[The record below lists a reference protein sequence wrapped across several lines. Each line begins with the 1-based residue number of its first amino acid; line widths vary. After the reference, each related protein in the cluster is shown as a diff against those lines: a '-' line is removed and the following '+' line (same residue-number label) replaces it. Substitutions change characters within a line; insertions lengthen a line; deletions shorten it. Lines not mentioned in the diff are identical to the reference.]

1 MATPSRPTVA
11 RQSSRVPG
19 GFETDEDLSPIKTS
33 FDDEDFEQYG
43 APYQSHADPVME
55 TQPGDDSFN
64 EAGRSPVAGD
74 GDTFLQEREMR
85 RRLDDVDST
94 FLPEISPAART
105 RTEDSIVLDQ
115 PHANAHVTTAP
126 DTPSQT
132 TVLPIERDANDHTRP
147 HSPSTPPEMYQ
158 TPAPGRSELPS
169 RNSPSPDTTIDHG
182 HQNTSSLETMSS
194 SPTAAAA
201 ARTVSRAVSMAS
213 MDGGYET
220 ADDSKGGIL
229 LDETNEM
236 GDEVTPRKPPTASAS
251 SSRTSSPTPTKPR
264 DSQDHPD
271 ITSGELSGL
280 DSLRGSKRPKFLSS
294 RMASQRSS
302 YSSFTTTSTEGR
314 SDVTLG
320 ADYALQSGGAVPQK
334 ESLNSRPG
342 DFARSISLGSMASGI
357 SELSDRDDKLRVME
371 GLDTLDE
378 EDDNIKADS
387 GDVPETP
394 KPSRG
399 RLDTPT
405 DSVVAQHVR
414 DIEVPATMARE
425 FRDRNR
431 DVSPEKRNGA
441 PTPSVGRNGKS
452 LTLKE
457 QSSTIDRLMKE
468 NWDLK
473 LKISFLDDALSRR
486 SDEGIKAM
494 ISENVDLRTSKFKS
508 AKEMRELKRTNRDL
522 ERKLQE
528 KTEELAKRAEIPI
541 SEKNDSGPDPEEFQF
556 MENELTYFRERV
568 MTYET
573 EIEKMRHESFAQEK
587 EKKRLAEVLKR
598 VGESNGNVDIG
609 VREEVDMWKDLLD
622 AETARRE
629 QADEDNRRLR
639 DEILRL
645 KSDASSTTTNNHAAN
660 VYHVNRR
667 QKLSSTVSYNSVS
680 DREPDRNGAFS
691 QSSGTLVEQLRH
703 ENAELRREVGAQ
715 TSMLTSRNRE
725 KERLYQ
731 EIEDLK
737 LGARHGT
744 RSVAGDSIFERSA
757 SRAVGRPASRGSD
770 QTRATQMS
778 DNERD
783 AYELK
788 NGQLRD
794 QNAGLKLEVH
804 DLTRKLEELLDELE
818 QLDAVKIEHEELK
831 QLYDNDVGL
840 ATEDL
845 KAMQYERDEALR
857 GQEEME
863 AELQDLKA
871 EGNERIGALEEEVD
885 QKNQEIQRLHNELSN
900 HIEDS
905 EALRKEVRTLSE
917 SILRVEEEIEMKNKR
932 TRDLQ
937 LELEE
942 LSQEAD
948 AMDKDLREEKDKNTK
963 LNVQLESGQSEIAF
977 LREEQD
983 GDKIKIGDLEDAV
996 NNLKASLSSE
1006 KERTK
1011 DLEARLAE
1019 ERHQREVI
1027 GSKEKQEVQKMM
1039 NDLNRE
1045 ASAAKDE
1052 SRKLKKNLQS
1062 REIEATSFKERLTEL
1077 ENNLR
1082 EALSDPNGTRSSFI
1096 TIITRIRRDLESTS
1110 AELETA
1116 HHNLSE
1122 KDSLLKN
1129 RDALLESHG
1138 LESKKL
1144 SELLE
1149 RERQGRRTDKAQHE
1163 QWQKSHQH
1171 TSRTV
1176 SQKDTRISE
1185 LEASH
1190 QSTRKKLSIQ
1200 ESQFKDQLSER
1211 NNLLLTLWSRI
1222 SSICGQDWQHQNSL
1236 VNNHLPTLEVL
1247 ANSSMLPAFS
1257 RNILNAVKNVEGTV
1271 IGFQARIRS
1280 IERELWT
1287 EYQSLEHTLDA
1298 RIKKLDRLESTVQS
1312 HRISGTF
1319 TAAPE
1324 IAKLRGENRLL
1335 KSELAT
1341 LQKQEMHSRNASR
1354 ASSHRHNS
1362 TSDPAAPA
1370 PSLARHH
1377 SSSAVE
1383 HLQHAM
1389 DPTTI
1394 SPSRRTSSSR
1404 QGFRQDEN
1412 LNLNL
1417 PNQQSQ
1423 PLEPTQQRWIH
1434 RLRELERRLKA
1445 EREARLLDRSGARRR
1460 LEEGAEENR
1469 RLKGELERERVR
1481 NGGSIGGGGGGA
1493 GENAGGESRG
1503 ASRDGVA

>member
-1 MATPSRPTVA
+1 MATPSRPAVA
-11 RQSSRVPG
+11 RHSSRIPG
-19 GFETDEDLSPIKTS
+19 GFEPDEDLSPIKTS
-33 FDDEDFEQYG
+33 FDEGDLEHYG
-43 APYQSHADPVME
+43 ATYQSQVDPMMG
-55 TQPGDDSFN
+55 TDPTDDSFN
-64 EAGRSPVAGD
+64 EDGRSPVTGD

-94 FLPEISPAART
+94 FLPELSPVARERTDDSFVLSQPYPNPKISTIPDIPTQSSVIPAEA
-105 RTEDSIVLDQ
+105 DGSD
-115 PHANAHVTTAP
+115 
-126 DTPSQT
+126 D
-132 TVLPIERDANDHTRP
+132 TRP
-147 HSPSTPPEMYQ
+147 HSPGTPPEMYQ

-169 RNSPSPDTTIDHG
+169 RNSHTPDTTIDHG

-229 LDETNEM
+229 LKESNEG
-236 GDEVTPRKPPTASAS
+236 GDEATPRKPPTASAP
-251 SSRTSSPTPTKPR
+251 SSRTNSPTPTKPR
-264 DSQDHPD
+264 DIQDHLGPV
-271 ITSGELSGL
+271 TSESTEIE
-280 DSLRGSKRPKFLSS
+280 SPSVSKRPKYLSS
-294 RMASQRSS
+294 RMSSQRSS
-302 YSSFTTTSTEGR
+302 YSSYTVTSTEGR
-314 SDVTLG
+314 SDVTIG
-320 ADYALQSGGAVPQK
+320 ADFALQSGGAVPQR
-334 ESLNSRPG
+334 ESLTSRPS
-342 DFARSISLGSMASGI
+342 DFTRSISLGSMASGI
-357 SELSDRDDKLRVME
+357 SELSDRDDKIKVTE

-378 EDDNIKADS
+378 EDDTMRASNGYPPK
-387 GDVPETP
+387 TP
-394 KPSRG
+394 RAPRA

-405 DSVVAQHVR
+405 DSVVAQHVQ

-425 FRDRNR
+425 FRDRHNNA
-431 DVSPEKRNGA
+431 SPEKRNGA
-441 PTPSVGRNGKS
+441 ASSTVGRNGKS

-494 ISENVDLRTSKFKS
+494 ISENVDLRTAKFKS

-522 ERKLQE
+522 ERRLKE
-528 KTEELAKRAEIPI
+528 KTDELAKRAEYPTPEK
-541 SEKNDSGPDPEEFQF
+541 SESGPSPEEFQF

-568 MTYET
+568 TTYES
-573 EIEKMRHESFAQEK
+573 EIERMRHESYAQER

-645 KSDASSTTTNNHAAN
+645 RSDASSTTTNNHAAN
-660 VYHVNRR
+660 VYHVNR
-667 QKLSSTVSYNSVS
+667 QKKMSSTASYNSIS
-680 DREPDRNGAFS
+680 DRELDRNGAFS
-691 QSSGTLVEQLRH
+691 AASSTLVEQLRH

-744 RSVAGDSIFERSA
+744 RSIAGDSIFERSA
-757 SRAVGRPASRGSD
+757 SRAIGRPASRGSD

-783 AYELK
+783 TYELK
-788 NGQLRD
+788 TGQLRD

-831 QLYDNDVGL
+831 HLYDNDVGL

-845 KAMQYERDEALR
+845 KTMQHERDEALKV
-857 GQEEME
+857 QEQME

-871 EGNERIGALEEEVD
+871 EGNERIGALEDEVD
-885 QKNQEIQRLHNELSN
+885 QKNQELEHLHNELSN
-900 HIEDS
+900 HAEDS

-917 SILRVEEEIEMKNKR
+917 SILRIEEEIEVKSKR
-932 TRDLQ
+932 IRDLQ

-948 AMDKDLREEKDKNTK
+948 SMDKDLREERDKNTK

-983 GDKIKIGDLEDAV
+983 GDKIKIGDLEDST
-996 NNLKASLSSE
+996 NNLKTSLSSE
-1006 KERTK
+1006 KERSK

-1045 ASAAKDE
+1045 ASTAKDE

-1062 REIEATSFKERLTEL
+1062 CEIEATSFKERLTEL

-1082 EALSDPNGTRSSFI
+1082 EALSDPNGTRSSFV
-1096 TIITRIRRDLESTS
+1096 TIIARIRRDLESAL

-1116 HHNLSE
+1116 QHTLSE
-1122 KDSLLKN
+1122 KDRLLKN

-1149 RERQGRRTDKAQHE
+1149 RERQGRRADKAQQE

-1176 SQKDTRISE
+1176 SQKDTRITE

-1190 QSTRKKLSIQ
+1190 QITRKKLSTQ
-1200 ESQFKDQLSER
+1200 EAHYKDQLSER
-1211 NNLLLTLWSRI
+1211 NTLLLTLWSRI
-1222 SSICGQDWQHQNSL
+1222 SSICGQDWQHHNSL

-1247 ANSSMLPAFS
+1247 ANSSMISAFS
-1257 RNILNAVKNVEGTV
+1257 RNILNAVKNVEGTI

-1287 EYQSLEHTLDA
+1287 EYQSPRTHPRRPHQETRPPRKHRPIPPHLRHLHRRA
-1298 RIKKLDRLESTVQS
+1298 RNRKTTRREPP
-1312 HRISGTF
+1312 
-1319 TAAPE
+1319 PE
-1324 IAKLRGENRLL
+1324 IRARNTAETGNALPQRL
-1335 KSELAT
+1335 
-1341 LQKQEMHSRNASR
+1341 
-1354 ASSHRHNS
+1354 
-1362 TSDPAAPA
+1362 
-1370 PSLARHH
+1370 
-1377 SSSAVE
+1377 
-1383 HLQHAM
+1383 
-1389 DPTTI
+1389 
-1394 SPSRRTSSSR
+1394 
-1404 QGFRQDEN
+1404 
-1412 LNLNL
+1412 
-1417 PNQQSQ
+1417 QS
-1423 PLEPTQQRWIH
+1423 I
-1434 RLRELERRLKA
+1434 
-1445 EREARLLDRSGARRR
+1445 
-1460 LEEGAEENR
+1460 
-1469 RLKGELERERVR
+1469 
-1481 NGGSIGGGGGGA
+1481 
-1493 GENAGGESRG
+1493 
-1503 ASRDGVA
+1503 

>member
-19 GFETDEDLSPIKTS
+19 GFDTDEDLSPIKTT
-33 FDDEDFEQYG
+33 FDDEDFDQYG

-105 RTEDSIVLDQ
+105 RTEDSFVLGQ
-115 PHANAHVTTAP
+115 PHAHAHVETTP

-132 TVLPIERDANDHTRP
+132 TVVPAETDANDHTRP
-147 HSPSTPPEMYQ
+147 QTPGTPPEMYQ

-169 RNSPSPDTTIDHG
+169 RSSPNPDTAIDHG

-229 LDETNEM
+229 LDEKNEKS
-236 GDEVTPRKPPTASAS
+236 DEATPRKPPTASAS
-251 SSRTSSPTPTKPR
+251 SSRTSSPTPTKAR
-264 DSQDHPD
+264 DPQGPPD
-271 ITSGELSGL
+271 IIPGELSGL
-280 DSLRGSKRPKFLSS
+280 DSLRASKRPKFLSS
-294 RMASQRSS
+294 RMSSQRSS

-357 SELSDRDDKLRVME
+357 SELSDRDDKIRAME

-378 EDDNIKADS
+378 EDDNMKEDN

-394 KPSRG
+394 RPSRG

-414 DIEVPATMARE
+414 DIEVPATLERE

-522 ERKLQE
+522 ERKLKE

-541 SEKNDSGPDPEEFQF
+541 PEKNESGPDPEDFQF

-667 QKLSSTVSYNSVS
+667 QKQSSTVSYNSVS
-680 DREPDRNGAFS
+680 DREPDRSGAYS
-691 QSSGTLVEQLRH
+691 QSSVTLVEQLRH

-757 SRAVGRPASRGSD
+757 SRAVGRPVSRGSD

-845 KAMQYERDEALR
+845 KTMQYERDEALR
-857 GQEEME
+857 AQEEME

-900 HIEDS
+900 HMEDS

-932 TRDLQ
+932 TRELQ

-963 LNVQLESGQSEIAF
+963 LNVQLESAQSEIAF

-983 GDKIKIGDLEDAV
+983 GDKIKIGDLENVV

-1062 REIEATSFKERLTEL
+1062 CEIEATSFKERLTEL

-1116 HHNLSE
+1116 YHNLSE
-1122 KDSLLKN
+1122 KDRLLKN

-1149 RERQGRRTDKAQHE
+1149 RERQGRRADKAQHE

-1190 QSTRKKLSIQ
+1190 QSTRKKLSTQ
-1200 ESQFKDQLSER
+1200 ESQFRDQLSER

-1257 RNILNAVKNVEGTV
+1257 RNILNAVKNLEGTV

-1341 LQKQEMHSRNASR
+1341 LQKQEMHTRNASR

-1362 TSDPAAPA
+1362 SSDPSAPA

-1404 QGFRQDEN
+1404 QGSRGQDEN
-1412 LNLNL
+1412 LNLNIS
-1417 PNQQSQ
+1417 NQQSSQ
-1423 PLEPTQQRWIH
+1423 ALEPTQQRWIH

-1481 NGGSIGGGGGGA
+1481 NGGPLGGA
-1493 GENAGGESRG
+1493 GDNGGGESRG
-1503 ASRDGVA
+1503 GSRDGVLA

>member
-19 GFETDEDLSPIKTS
+19 GFDTDEDLSPIKTS

-43 APYQSHADPVME
+43 APDQSHADPVME

-105 RTEDSIVLDQ
+105 RTEDSFVLGQ
-115 PHANAHVTTAP
+115 PHANAHVTTTP

-132 TVLPIERDANDHTRP
+132 TVIPVETDVNDHTRP
-147 HSPSTPPEMYQ
+147 HSPGTPPEMYQ

-169 RNSPSPDTTIDHG
+169 RSSPSPETTIDHG

-229 LDETNEM
+229 LDETNEK
-236 GDEVTPRKPPTASAS
+236 GDEATPRKPPTASAS
-251 SSRTSSPTPTKPR
+251 SSRTSSPTPTRPR
-264 DSQDHPD
+264 ESQDPPD
-271 ITSGELSGL
+271 NAPGELSGL
-280 DSLRGSKRPKFLSS
+280 DSLRASKRPKFLSS

-320 ADYALQSGGAVPQK
+320 ADYALQSGGAVPHK

-357 SELSDRDDKLRVME
+357 SELSDRDDKLRAME

-378 EDDNIKADS
+378 EDDNMKEDN

-394 KPSRG
+394 RPSRG

-522 ERKLQE
+522 ERKLKE
-528 KTEELAKRAEIPI
+528 KTEELAKRAEVPI
-541 SEKNDSGPDPEEFQF
+541 LEKNDTGPDPEEFQF

-845 KAMQYERDEALR
+845 KTMQYERDEALR

-900 HIEDS
+900 HVEDS

-1122 KDSLLKN
+1122 KDRLLKN

-1149 RERQGRRTDKAQHE
+1149 RERQGRRADKAQHE

-1190 QSTRKKLSIQ
+1190 QSTRKKLSTQ

-1257 RNILNAVKNVEGTV
+1257 RNILNAVKNVEGTI

-1287 EYQSLEHTLDA
+1287 EYQSLEQTLDA

-1341 LQKQEMHSRNASR
+1341 LQKQEMHTRNASR

-1362 TSDPAAPA
+1362 SSDPAAPA

-1389 DPTTI
+1389 DPSTI

-1404 QGFRQDEN
+1404 QGSRQDEN
-1412 LNLNL
+1412 LNLNIS
-1417 PNQQSQ
+1417 NQQSQ

-1481 NGGSIGGGGGGA
+1481 NGGPIGGAGGA
-1493 GENAGGESRG
+1493 GENVGGESRG
-1503 ASRDGVA
+1503 GSRDGVA